1 MLFHPKGFKAR
12 LSIPDI
18 CKGPI
23 FLPST
28 VIMQCTSSVIH
39 MLELLMELE
48 ISLSV
53 APVNGDLALKSTKA
67 SVLGCSLFC
76 EQLPTSSWGK
86 KVCFDLFP

>member
-12 LSIPDI
+12 LSIPDMY
-18 CKGPI
+18 KGPI

-39 MLELLMELE
+39 MVKLSMELE
-48 ISLSV
+48 ILLSV
-53 APVNGDLALKSTKA
+53 APVNGDLTLKSTKA

-86 KVCFDLFP
+86 KSVF